1 MPDWEG
7 FLQVLMTKT
16 GHPGHLSPIVC
27 LPTYIHPLMFI
38 ETKEKIASHIVFKSS
53 EQEWDFPGHRVSQLI
68 TASFNLSGMTAP
80 SISDNKRLQKD
91 FPAEKG
97 FHLNNKL

>member
-1 MPDWEG
+1 M
-7 FLQVLMTKT
+7 
-16 GHPGHLSPIVC
+16 
-27 LPTYIHPLMFI
+27 
-38 ETKEKIASHIVFKSS
+38 ETKEKIASQIVFKSS
-53 EQEWDFPGHRVSQLI
+53 EQELDFPGHRVSQLI

-80 SISDNKRLQKD
+80 SISDNKRSQKD